1 MLHQRKVFAQ
11 LEQHSYWNKKF
22 EKKNGNSLKLIS
34 LDLRLIDKCYMNFDG
49 DEQSKGQKWND
60 VWRRLDIQNSETSQH
75 EANESLL
82 TLNNK
87 WDYISRRKVGWLVS
101 KYLRWKIC

>member
-1 MLHQRKVFAQ
+1 MEYYLLKWKRKKMEI
-11 LEQHSYWNKKF
+11 LWTS
-22 EKKNGNSLKLIS
+22 
-34 LDLRLIDKCYMNFDG
+34 DLRLIDKCYMKFDG

-87 WDYISRRKVGWLVS
+87 WDDVSWRKVGW
-101 KYLRWKIC
+101 KCCRYLRWKTA